1 MQASREINFPATFL
15 ALLLSPN
22 HLSSMQTDPL
32 ASSVAHT
39 LDVIPAYIRCRLE
52 TQLSGNWLYSGLP
65 FTEEKSMERTAVIF
79 ARLSNCCYFWCWALS
94 ERIPKGQAKMAQ
106 PAMQVKPRLFPQWK
120 DKAVPPPV
128 SCMQNRA
135 PCTGVLGACVTF
147 PPWVQNFFWPHLIEK
162 SSSDIF
168 WQRYFL
174 KINLNWH
181 KVDRFP
187 RKIVPVSPT
196 LKDLIIE
203 KANTRHEINII

>member
-120 DKAVPPPV
+120 DKAAFHLQYHVCRTEHPAQACLVHGSPFCLDFRIV
-128 SCMQNRA
+128 SD
-135 PCTGVLGACVTF
+135 
-147 PPWVQNFFWPHLIEK
+147 HI
-162 SSSDIF
+162 
-168 WQRYFL
+168 
-174 KINLNWH
+174 
-181 KVDRFP
+181 
-187 RKIVPVSPT
+187 
-196 LKDLIIE
+196 
-203 KANTRHEINII
+203 